1 MGEQLELFI
10 GYPSSGDDPL
20 GKSQHQNTE
29 KVGTRASSAWGVNF
43 NNGNVNTNNRLS
55 AYRVRPVSAITSLSL

>member
-10 GYPSSGDDPL
+10 GYPSNGDDPL

-29 KVGTRASSAWGVNF
+29 KVDTRASSAWG
-43 NNGNVNTNNRLS
+43 
-55 AYRVRPVSAITSLSL
+55 